1 MTLSPTER
9 ADQSG
14 AFVAHAQYGGLE
26 LSAAR
31 SGPLAGLTCAVK
43 DLFDIAGIATGAGS
57 PDWLTSHPVPEHDSV
72 AVTRVLAAGATIV
85 GKTVTDEM
93 AWSLLGDN
101 HHYGAPLNPRAPDR
115 VTGGSS
121 AGSASAVAAG
131 LADIALGTDTGGSV
145 RGPASFC
152 GLWGMRPS
160 HGRIPL
166 DGVVP
171 LAPSFDVVGWFA
183 AKLEHFCATG
193 PVLLDRPRP
202 GAQITRLLIASDLF
216 AAADSDVAV
225 GLQPAVNRVAD
236 ACGAS
241 VQEIALERL
250 DEWRKAFTILQAAE
264 IWATHGDW
272 VKRVQ
277 PQFGPGVRERFA
289 AASAITPEENAQ
301 AEAQRRDIRARLD
314 DLLGGDAVL
323 LAPTM
328 PCPAPLRAS
337 TAQQRDA
344 FRTRALNGLCPAG
357 LAGLPQISMP
367 LGEAVGAPV
376 GLSLIGPRGADEK
389 LIDLARRVA

>member
-1 MTLSPTER
+1 MTPSLTER

-26 LSAAR
+26 LSAADH
-31 SGPLAGLTCAVK
+31 GPLAGLRCAVK

-57 PDWLTSHPVPEHDSV
+57 PAWLASHPVAEHDSV
-72 AVTRVLAAGATIV
+72 AVTRILAAGATII

-115 VTGGSS
+115 LTGGSS
-121 AGSASAVAAG
+121 AGSASAVASG

-171 LAPSFDVVGWFA
+171 LASSFDVVGWFA
-183 AKLEHFCATG
+183 ATIRHFCAIG

-202 GAQITRLLIASDLF
+202 GPDVTRLLIAHDLF
-216 AAADSDVAV
+216 AAADDAVAT
-225 GLQPAVNRVAD
+225 GLQPAVTRVAD
-236 ACGAS
+236 VLGLS
-241 VQEIALERL
+241 PQEIVLGRL
-250 DEWRKAFTILQAAE
+250 DEWRKAFTILQSAE
-264 IWATHGDW
+264 IWTTHGDW
-272 VKRVQ
+272 VRRTQ
-277 PQFGPGVRERFA
+277 PDFGPGVRERFA
-289 AASAITPEENAQ
+289 AAAAITPDEVAK
-301 AEAQRRDIRARLD
+301 AEARRRESRARLD
-314 DLLGGDAVL
+314 DLLGEDAVL
-323 LAPTM
+323 LAPSM
-328 PCPAPLRAS
+328 PCPAPMRAS
-337 TAQQRDA
+337 GPQERDA
-344 FRTRALNGLCPAG
+344 FRARALNGLCPAG

-367 LGEAVGAPV
+367 LGEADGAPV
-376 GLSLIGPRGADEK
+376 GLSLIGPRGADER
-389 LIDLARRVA
+389 LIEIARRMA